1 VLDRSRGVY
10 DKDRF
15 MQYIKLPRNASY
27 VNPKYLQLEQHRR
40 VRADLNADFAK
51 VTLLPPVRNDEP
63 LVASYLHRFFI
74 KETTYKPYEP
84 YINDIYLK
92 HHFAETKIVNGLGEA
107 EQWYSTLPPAK
118 YQALKERI
126 DLDFAATNKLLFAPG
141 EAVSLELYVKNVE
154 KLIVKVYELNT
165 FNYYRDH
172 LREVDTDINLDG
184 LVPNEETT
192 HSYDEP
198 PLHRVRR
205 RFDFPTLNQ
214 RGVYVVD
221 FIGNGKSSR
230 ALIRKGRLHYLVRMG
245 TAGHVFTVLDEQN
258 RKLSDAAIQLQGHLY
273 RADEDGTITVPFSTN
288 PRRQAIVLVLG
299 EFSSLAHFQH
309 GAENYQLAAGM
320 FVDRESLLKRKKAKV
335 IIRPSLQLNGTPV
348 TLSVLENVRLVIA
361 STDQDG
367 IVSTQKIADFKLF
380 EDREAVHEFQ
390 VPQRLST
397 VSFTL
402 KARVKSLSRN
412 QTVNLQTGHTVALN
426 QIDRT
431 EKIEDLHLLDT
442 AGRHVVELLGRSGE
456 PKVDRAVRFSIKHRD
471 FRRPVNVTLQTDE
484 RGRIVLGR
492 LADIATVTATGPE
505 GTAHTWNL
513 LDDAHTYHHEVH
525 GIAGQSISLP
535 FMGGPKPARNELS
548 LLELRGET
556 FVADRFQAVSIQN
569 GLLQIGN
576 LPRGDYDLLLKHSG
590 ERIRLRL
597 AKGQQRLGYVLGENR
612 NLEVRNRSPLQI
624 DQIEAGEKSLS
635 IQLRNATKFAR
646 VHLFAT
652 RYQPAFSAYGQ
663 FSRIRG
669 PEPYLVPLSKGR
681 SLFVEGRNIGDEY
694 RYIIDRKY
702 ATKYPGNT
710 LGRPSLLLNPWAI
723 RQTATSQ
730 QQPATGEAFTGGGLG
745 GGPGV
750 ARRPQTATPPIVP
763 MGDFAN
769 LDFLGPGSV
778 VLTNLLPNDK
788 GVVTIPREA
797 LRGRQHLHVVA
808 VDPENTVYRT
818 IALPEPAADFIDLRL
833 TRGLDPQ
840 VHFTQQKRISV
851 VPAGGKFVIGD
862 VATSRFEA
870 YDSLPSAYRL
880 YVTLSGDPKLI
891 EFSFILNWH
900 SMKPAQKREKYSKYA
915 CHELN
920 FFLFK
925 RDPEFFRQAVL
936 PYLANKR
943 DRTFLDRWFLNENL
957 VEYLGPWTHERLNVV
972 EQILLAQKIE
982 GERRPTSRHVT
993 DLFDLIPPDVDRFNL
1008 LFETAVKGGALDTND
1023 AFGFDNAKDRDLR
1036 GIIPKMPAI
1045 ASPRSN
1051 RPSYK
1056 SEGKETAEAAP
1067 APPADEPQAP
1077 RSDSEKSKS
1086 SRKKANAAGD
1096 LQRNADKLVRG
1107 LKNRN
1112 GDGEIAD
1119 GGAGYFDRD
1128 GKKRQRARQLYRKLE
1143 KTKEWV
1149 ENNYY
1154 NLPIEQ
1160 QNAALIAVNS
1170 FWREFAELNPNASF
1184 DSVNL
1189 AEASR
1194 NFPEM
1199 MFALS
1204 LLDLPAVAKEHKTE
1218 FVKTQMTL
1226 TAGSPLIVFH
1236 EEILPAR
1243 RVAEQTPILVSQN
1256 FFRHGDRYRYVSNER
1271 VDKYVRDEF
1280 LVHTVYGCQV
1290 VITNPTSTPQK
1301 LNVLLQVPEG
1311 ALPVLNSR
1319 YTRSAH
1325 LNLQPYNTQTLEYH
1339 FYFPAAG
1346 QFQHYP
1352 VHVAKHE
1359 QLIAHVES
1367 VTLNVVNE
1375 PSEIDRESWDFVSQQ
1390 GTNDDVLD
1398 FLKRHN
1404 LHRIKLDR
1412 IAFRMQD
1419 REFFQQVVG
1428 LLAARHVYNHTLWSY
1443 GIRHNVAAAAREY
1456 LQHADS
1462 FVAQCGSHIDS
1473 PLLTIDPV
1481 VRKTYQHMEYWPLV
1495 NARAHQLGRRRQI
1508 LNDRFYGQYHR
1519 LLKLLSYHR
1528 DLNDS
1533 DLMAVAYYMLLQDR
1547 VEEAIGFFG
1556 RVNAGNL
1563 DTRLQYDYLT
1573 AYVDLY
1579 TGDTVA
1585 ARSITVK
1592 YAKHPVD
1599 RWRKAFAAVTAQLDE
1614 IDGAAIRLVDT
1625 KQRTQVQTKLAATEG
1640 NFSFQVESKQVKLNY
1655 QNLDHVQVNYYLM
1668 DVELL
1673 FSRNPFVQQYSGQ
1686 FAYIRPN
1693 ATQFVELPADLS
1705 SVAIDLPEQL
1715 HNSNVLVE
1723 IIGDG
1728 QRSSQAYYSH
1738 SLNLQVIE
1746 NYGQVRVTHDKSG
1759 KPLSK
1764 TYVKVYARMLD
1775 GRLRFYKD
1783 GYTDLRGRFDF
1794 TSLNTNEL
1802 DAVERFSLLV
1812 FSDEH
1817 GAVVR
1822 EAKPPQR

>member
-1 VLDRSRGVY
+1 MSRMFSVAAGLLLAVGTASFAGEINYIEEFTLAKNRAKALEQLIPGTEDYYYYHCLHYQNTERFDKVEELLKAWIKRYKYTLRVQEIRNRQALLTYPNNPEKSLAFIRSRLGLRFDHRREPLNRKPNLPTVLDQRRISRETLIKIAFANKQNLGGFENRALDWLTAANLNADRRRALLTRLQRPDYANVPKLVVDDLNYKYSRGFGSLGIHRLLLLSQLDECLQLKPGLRNQTALVNTYLTKLRSNADVDWQNNPQAHEAYLDRLWSFIETLAPVHNSLKAPVLYHRLAFDRSRGVY
-10 DKDRF
+10 DKNRF
-15 MQYIKLPRNASY
+15 VQYIKLPRNMGY
-27 VNPKYLQLEQHRR
+27 VNPKYLQLEQNRR
-40 VRADLNADFAK
+40 VRADLNADFGQ

-63 LVASYLHRFFI
+63 LVASYLHQFFI

-84 YINDIYLK
+84 YINDVYLK

-107 EQWYSTLPPAK
+107 EQWYSLLPPAK

-141 EAVSLELYVKNVE
+141 EAVSLELDVKNVE

-192 HSYDEP
+192 HSYGEP
-198 PLHRVRR
+198 PLRRVRR
-205 RFDFPTLNQ
+205 RFDFPTLNK

-245 TAGHVFTVLDEQN
+245 TAGHVFTVLDEKN
-258 RKLSDAAIQLQGHLY
+258 RKLAGASIQLQGHLY
-273 RADEDGTITVPFSTN
+273 RADDDATITVPFSTK
-288 PRRQAIVLVLG
+288 PRRQAIVLMLG
-299 EFSSLAHFQH
+299 EFSSLAFFQH

-320 FVDRESLLKRKKAKV
+320 FVDRESLLKRKKAKL

-361 STDQDG
+361 STDHG
-367 IVSTQKIADFKLF
+367 GGVSTQEIAGFKLF

-402 KARVKSLSRN
+402 KAAVKSLSRN
-412 QTVNLQTGHTVALN
+412 QTVNLQTGHTVLLN

-431 EKIEDLHLLDT
+431 DKIEDLHLL
-442 AGRHVVELLGRSGE
+442 HVGSQFAVDLLGRTGE

-471 FRRPVNVTLQTDE
+471 FRRPVNVSLQTDE
-484 RGRIVLGR
+484 RGRIMLGA

-525 GIAGQSISLP
+525 AVAGQSITLP
-535 FMGGPKPARNELS
+535 FMGGPKPVRKELS
-548 LLELRGET
+548 LLELRGDT
-556 FVADRFQAVSIQN
+556 FVADRFQAVSIKN
-569 GLLQIGN
+569 GFLQIGN
-576 LPRGDYDLLLKHSG
+576 LPRGDYDLLLKRSG

-597 AKGQQRLGYVLGENR
+597 ADGQQRLGYVLGENR
-612 NLEVRNRSPLQI
+612 NLEVRNQSPLQI
-624 DQIEAGEKSLS
+624 DQIEVGKKSLS
-635 IQLRNATKFAR
+635 IQLQNATKFAR

-652 RYQPAFSAYGQ
+652 RYQPAFNAYRQ
-663 FSRIRG
+663 FSRIRD

-702 ATKYPGNT
+702 AAKYPGNT
-710 LGRPSLLLNPWAI
+710 LVRPSLLLNPWAI
-723 RQTATSQ
+723 RQTQTSQ
-730 QQPATGEAFTGGGLG
+730 QAPTAGDAFTGGGLG
-745 GGPGV
+745 GAPG
-750 ARRPQTATPPIVP
+750 ASRKPAPRTPPIAAT
-763 MGDFAN
+763 GDFAN
-769 LDFLGPGSV
+769 LDYLGPGSV
-778 VLTNLLPNDK
+778 VLTNLLPDDK

-818 IALPEPAADFIDLRL
+818 VALPESDADFIDLRL

-840 VHFTQQKRISV
+840 VRFTQQKRISV
-851 VPAGGKFVIGD
+851 VSAGGKFVIGD

-870 YDSLPSAYRL
+870 YDSLSSVYRL
-880 YVTLSGDPKLI
+880 YVTISGDPKLI

-900 SMKPAQKREKYSKYA
+900 SMKPEQKREKYSKYA

-957 VEYLGPWTHERLNVV
+957 VEYLSPWTHERLNVV

-993 DLFDLIPPDVDRFNL
+993 DLFDLIPPNTDRLNL
-1008 LFETAVKGGALDTND
+1008 LFETAVNGGALDTDD
-1023 AFGFDNAKDRDLR
+1023 AFNIGD
-1036 GIIPKMPAI
+1036 GIGLDSRSSRIRKMPGLRT
-1045 ASPRSN
+1045 PRSN
-1051 RPSYK
+1051 RPSYNK
-1056 SEGKETAEAAP
+1056 SERIPAVEAAP
-1067 APPADEPQAP
+1067 APADEPQAP
-1077 RSDSEKSKS
+1077 RSDSEKAKR
-1086 SRKKANAAGD
+1086 SRKKALVVKD
-1096 LQRNADKLVRG
+1096 LDRITDKLARK

-1112 GDGEIAD
+1112 GKMAD
-1119 GGAGYFDRD
+1119 AKSYFYRD
-1128 GKKRQRARQLYRKLE
+1128 EKKRQQARQLYRKLE

-1170 FWREFAELNPNASF
+1170 LWRDFAESNPNTAF
-1184 DSVNL
+1184 QSVNM

-1218 FVKTQMTL
+1218 FADSRMTL

-1243 RVAEQTPILVSQN
+1243 QVAGQTPILVSQN
-1256 FFRHGDRYRYVSNER
+1256 FFRQGDRYRFVSNER

-1325 LNLQPYNTQTLEYH
+1325 LNL
-1339 FYFPAAG
+1339 
-1346 QFQHYP
+1346 
-1352 VHVAKHE
+1352 
-1359 QLIAHVES
+1359 
-1367 VTLNVVNE
+1367 
-1375 PSEIDRESWDFVSQQ
+1375 
-1390 GTNDDVLD
+1390 
-1398 FLKRHN
+1398 
-1404 LHRIKLDR
+1404 
-1412 IAFRMQD
+1412 
-1419 REFFQQVVG
+1419 
-1428 LLAARHVYNHTLWSY
+1428 HT
-1443 GIRHNVAAAAREY
+1443 
-1456 LQHADS
+1456 
-1462 FVAQCGSHIDS
+1462 
-1473 PLLTIDPV
+1473 
-1481 VRKTYQHMEYWPLV
+1481 
-1495 NARAHQLGRRRQI
+1495 
-1508 LNDRFYGQYHR
+1508 
-1519 LLKLLSYHR
+1519 
-1528 DLNDS
+1528 
-1533 DLMAVAYYMLLQDR
+1533 
-1547 VEEAIGFFG
+1547 
-1556 RVNAGNL
+1556 
-1563 DTRLQYDYLT
+1563 
-1573 AYVDLY
+1573 
-1579 TGDTVA
+1579 
-1585 ARSITVK
+1585 
-1592 YAKHPVD
+1592 
-1599 RWRKAFAAVTAQLDE
+1599 
-1614 IDGAAIRLVDT
+1614 
-1625 KQRTQVQTKLAATEG
+1625 
-1640 NFSFQVESKQVKLNY
+1640 
-1655 QNLDHVQVNYYLM
+1655 
-1668 DVELL
+1668 
-1673 FSRNPFVQQYSGQ
+1673 
-1686 FAYIRPN
+1686 
-1693 ATQFVELPADLS
+1693 
-1705 SVAIDLPEQL
+1705 
-1715 HNSNVLVE
+1715 
-1723 IIGDG
+1723 
-1728 QRSSQAYYSH
+1728 
-1738 SLNLQVIE
+1738 
-1746 NYGQVRVTHDKSG
+1746 
-1759 KPLSK
+1759 
-1764 TYVKVYARMLD
+1764 
-1775 GRLRFYKD
+1775 
-1783 GYTDLRGRFDF
+1783 
-1794 TSLNTNEL
+1794 
-1802 DAVERFSLLV
+1802 
-1812 FSDEH
+1812 
-1817 GAVVR
+1817 
-1822 EAKPPQR
+1822 